1 MREKSDNIKILSV
14 FGTRPE
20 AIKMAPVV
28 RELESCSDVDSRV
41 VVTAQHREMLDQ
53 VMEDYLEMIY
63 RASQK
68 DGYIRITNLSA
79 LLNVRAPSAT
89 KMVQKLSQLK
99 LLHYK
104 RYGIIFLTESGEEIG
119 KFLLERHNSVEKF
132 LRFLGVGENLLVET
146 ELIEHNISL
155 HTLQLLASFNQF
167 LEDNPYVREQF
178 DSFKKNQNKKV
189 HNEPDTAEIIKQGKS
204 SV

>member
-1 MREKSDNIKILSV
+1 
-14 FGTRPE
+14 
-20 AIKMAPVV
+20 
-28 RELESCSDVDSRV
+28 
-41 VVTAQHREMLDQ
+41 
-53 VMEDYLEMIY
+53 
-63 RASQK
+63 
-68 DGYIRITNLSA
+68 
-79 LLNVRAPSAT
+79 
-89 KMVQKLSQLK
+89 MVQKLSQLK

>member
-1 MREKSDNIKILSV
+1 MKRR
-14 FGTRPE
+14 FHT
-20 AIKMAPVV
+20 V
-28 RELESCSDVDSRV
+28 RGYQLLEQKKN
-41 VVTAQHREMLDQ
+41 TLTPA
-53 VMEDYLEMIY
+53 MEDYLEMIY

-68 DGYIRITNLSA
+68 DGYIRITSLSA

-89 KMVQKLSQLK
+89 KMVQKLSQLE

-104 RYGIIFLTESGEEIG
+104 KYGIIFLTESGEEIG
-119 KFLLERHNSVEKF
+119 QFLLERHNSVEKF
-132 LRFLGVGENLLVET
+132 LQFLGVGENLLVET

-167 LEDNPYVREQF
+167 LEENPYVREQF
-178 DSFKKNQNKKV
+178 NSFKKTLNRKASDESPTSELMQR
-189 HNEPDTAEIIKQGKS
+189 GKS

>member
-1 MREKSDNIKILSV
+1 
-14 FGTRPE
+14 
-20 AIKMAPVV
+20 V
-28 RELESCSDVDSRV
+28 RGYQLLEQKKN
-41 VVTAQHREMLDQ
+41 TLTPA
-53 VMEDYLEMIY
+53 MEDYLEMIY

-68 DGYIRITNLSA
+68 DGYIRITSLSA

-89 KMVQKLSQLK
+89 KMVQKLSQLE

-104 RYGIIFLTESGEEIG
+104 KYGIIFLTESGEEIG
-119 KFLLERHNSVEKF
+119 QFLLERHNSVEKF
-132 LRFLGVGENLLVET
+132 LQFLGVGENLLVET

-167 LEDNPYVREQF
+167 LEENPYVREQF
-178 DSFKKNQNKKV
+178 NSFKKTLNRKASDESPTSELMQR
-189 HNEPDTAEIIKQGKS
+189 GKS